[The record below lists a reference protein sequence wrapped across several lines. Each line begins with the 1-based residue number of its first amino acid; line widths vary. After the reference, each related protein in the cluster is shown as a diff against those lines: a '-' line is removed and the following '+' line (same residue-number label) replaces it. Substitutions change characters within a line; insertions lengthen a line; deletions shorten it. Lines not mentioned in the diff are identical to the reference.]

1 MEIGKCYKD
10 KSKDFCQLGR
20 DIFGKFVN
28 NLLTSIKLAVLR
40 RVARPATVA
49 VITRMVSNRRNLKIT
64 PSIAVAMSKTVLLAE
79 DEPNIVESLSFLLER
94 AGFEIKVAT
103 DGRQA
108 LESALEQQPDV
119 LVLDLMLP
127 ELDGYEV
134 LRQLRANPKGV
145 NLPVLMLTAKGQRI
159 DRETA
164 LECGADLFMTKP
176 FANAEIT
183 AAVTRLASQPRG

>member
-1 MEIGKCYKD
+1 ML
-10 KSKDFCQLGR
+10 SPR
-20 DIFGKFVN
+20 
-28 NLLTSIKLAVLR
+28 A
-40 RVARPATVA
+40 ARAAVA
-49 VITRMVSNRRNLKIT
+49 VDSRMVSNRCNAIDEVNFLR
-64 PSIAVAMSKTVLLAE
+64 AMSKNVLLAE
-79 DEPNIVESLSFLLER
+79 DEPNIVESLTFLLER
-94 AGFEIKVAT
+94 AGFEISVAT

-108 LESALEQQPDV
+108 LKIALEQQPDV

-134 LRQLRANPKGV
+134 LRQLRAHPKGEK
-145 NLPVLMLTAKGQRI
+145 LPVLMLTAKGQRI

-183 AAVTRLASQPRG
+183 AAVTRLASEARG

>member
-1 MEIGKCYKD
+1 M
-10 KSKDFCQLGR
+10 
-20 DIFGKFVN
+20 
-28 NLLTSIKLAVLR
+28 T
-40 RVARPATVA
+40 
-49 VITRMVSNRRNLKIT
+49 
-64 PSIAVAMSKTVLLAE
+64 KTVLLAE
-79 DEPNIVESLSFLLER
+79 DEPNIVESLTFLLER
-94 AGFEIKVAT
+94 AGFEINVAR

-108 LESALEQQPDV
+108 LDSALELQPAV

-134 LRQLRANPKGV
+134 LRRLRADPKGK

-183 AAVTRLASQPRG
+183 AAVTKLASGSRD